1 MKKNQLVKLLYLAL
15 SFILFGSTY
24 INYKVLSSYIDQAA
38 LLYEFNAY
46 QIKLP
51 LKTVEKYDY
60 NFPNT
65 TVTTL
70 SLKFLMARYFLR
82 DGLEEKAL
90 NLLYDARKD
99 NPFLKTAE
107 FELAKHHFIKKNL
120 DSAEYY
126 SRMAFKALPRNF
138 IYSRQY
144 FQILTKQK
152 KEEELD
158 SAFKEIKSNFII
170 DQWRDYMFSKIE
182 IDKDSK
188 DELLDL
194 LNEAKENISDQNQLS
209 TIETILEVGYS
220 NLDDLGKIIID
231 AETFYKQDK
240 FIEAA
245 NLYERAA
252 RMNDTEYTHY
262 ENAALSFYRGDNF
275 EQAEQLFR
283 YVLNNFDVQ
292 NGKSEFY
299 LGLLLYEKKQNENA
313 CRFWKIA
320 NQKGFSGSMRV
331 IKAFCK

>member
-1 MKKNQLVKLLYLAL
+1 MKKNQLVKLFYLAL
-15 SFILFGSTY
+15 RFILFGSTY

-51 LKTVEKYDY
+51 LKTIEKYDY

-70 SLKFLMARYFLR
+70 PLKFLMARYYLR

-90 NLLYDARKD
+90 ALLYDARKD

-107 FELAKHHFIKKNL
+107 FELAKYHYIKKNL

-126 SRMAFKALPRNF
+126 SKRAFMALPRNY

-152 KEEELD
+152 KVNKLD
-158 SAFKEIKSNFII
+158 SAFNQIKDNYII

-188 DELLDL
+188 NELLDL
-194 LNEAKENISDQNQLS
+194 LNEAKQNISDENQLS
-209 TIETILEVGYS
+209 TIETILEVGYE

-231 AETFYKQDK
+231 AETFYKQDN
-240 FIEAA
+240 FTEAA

-275 EQAEQLFR
+275 EQAEKLFR
-283 YVLNNFDVQ
+283 YVLSSFDVK

-299 LGLLLYEKKQNENA
+299 LGLLLYEKKELDNA
-313 CRFWKIA
+313 CNFWSIA
-320 NQKGFSGSMRV
+320 IDKNYPLALKVKQT
-331 IKAFCK
+331 FCK